1 MLPPIGQ
8 SNQNK
13 RSIFDGLV
21 FPEVFGRNNNTSIC
35 DYLLVGP
42 PFGWDTNEF
51 LPEFGGK
58 WKRFNEQLQD
68 LTASI
73 SIMSYRR
80 SAQDPLACVEDER
93 RCAQQ
98 IKKVIF
104 PFLET
109 EKLKQDRQIGFWGV
123 LTEELWKV
131 VCEFLARAEKD
142 SAIGGIMIHCYR
154 FLLSRLSEGASS
166 P

>member
-1 MLPPIGQ
+1 M
-8 SNQNK
+8 
-13 RSIFDGLV
+13 
-21 FPEVFGRNNNTSIC
+21 
-35 DYLLVGP
+35 GP